1 MDGCNIH
8 ECKLRMYYH
17 HSWSEIH
24 LVARNQSQI
33 LNSYTH
39 CETKLEELHEIVFTN
54 ILREQKL
61 QFGSWSEEKFQT
73 LQVAHLSG
81 DWAPFLA
88 WLASCE
94 VCRVFFGVN
103 WANIWL
109 PKTAQIVLL
118 FIIIIM
124 PKNNIDLAC
133 TPKSPRLIVLL
144 LIWSF
149 LPSLVL
155 PCLPFLPT
163 LWMYK
168 LP

>member
-1 MDGCNIH
+1 
-8 ECKLRMYYH
+8 MYYH

-39 CETKLEELHEIVFTN
+39 CETKLEELHEIFFTN

-94 VCRVFFGVN
+94 VCRVFFG
-103 WANIWL
+103 WIEQISGSQRL
-109 PKTAQIVLL
+109 LRLCCYSSSSSCPKTTLTWPAHQKAQDWLSCFSFGASCLPLSCLAFLSYPL
-118 FIIIIM
+118 FECI
-124 PKNNIDLAC
+124 
-133 TPKSPRLIVLL
+133 
-144 LIWSF
+144 SF
-149 LPSLVL
+149 LS
-155 PCLPFLPT
+155 
-163 LWMYK
+163 
-168 LP
+168 